1 MLSLWQA
8 EANARQQRPDAGLQA
23 RRRRFRSLPEDSGLC
38 SNRTFLAGPRA
49 PNMLRAA
56 QSTTTQRG
64 VRGYRKRAAKADG
77 TARRNGQGRFF
88 VPFEVRARSGCVAPT
103 HCA

>member
-1 MLSLWQA
+1 
-8 EANARQQRPDAGLQA
+8 
-23 RRRRFRSLPEDSGLC
+23 
-38 SNRTFLAGPRA
+38 
-49 PNMLRAA
+49 MLRAA